1 MVDRQVGAFTE
12 LPYSPFRVLLS
23 DDVRIGM
30 TVHRIPVLAEVD
42 VTDARA
48 AIAGRKAATGE
59 DLSFTGWIIKCV
71 AQAVSEHPRVHAL
84 RRGKHRLV
92 MFEDVDVTTFIRR
105 EPGGPNPSPDV
116 PMPCV
121 VRAANRKSV
130 EAIHAEIRAAQGKG
144 QPSSARPPPG
154 IMRSPRMMRVFVSLP
169 FALRKALFWNRFRKN
184 PFAMKAAMGTV
195 SVTSVGMFGKIGGG
209 SNWGIPVDFHPLSV
223 ALGAISRKPAFVG
236 ERVESREFLG
246 VTLMFNHDVIDGA
259 PMAMFAQRLRELLES
274 GYGLQLIT

>member
-1 MVDRQVGAFTE
+1 MVERHVGAFTE

-30 TVHRIPVLAEVD
+30 TVHRIPVLVEVE

-48 AIAGRKAATGE
+48 AIARRKAATGE

-84 RRGKHRLV
+84 RRGKHRLIL
-92 MFEDVDVTTFIRR
+92 FEDVDVATFIRR
-105 EPGGPNPSPDV
+105 EPSGPNPSPDV
-116 PMPCV
+116 PMPYV

-154 IMRSPRMMRVFVSLP
+154 IMRSPRTMRVFVSLP

-236 ERVESREFLG
+236 ERVEPREFLG

-274 GYGLQLIT
+274 GYGL